1 MTRSS
6 SPEVGREGAD
16 APDMVLPF
24 YLLCDESL
32 SLLGD
37 NIRAINQQLTD
48 LHAEIV
54 ADPVVS
60 DKAHFGIVAFSDDAD
75 TILPLSDLHDVK
87 EIPQLTAGGRT
98 NYQAAFRHIKS
109 QIVHDVER
117 LKALGTRVYRPAVF
131 FISDGAPNG
140 PDWTEAYEAV
150 VDREFAYRPN
160 IISFGVGDANREIIA
175 RIGTL
180 AAYQA
185 TNEVDVASA
194 LREFAKSLTASVV
207 QSASAAAAGR
217 VGLVIPETPKGFIE
231 LTPL

>member
-1 MTRSS
+1 MNTSA
-6 SPEVGREGAD
+6 SPELGREQVE

-32 SLLGD
+32 SLSGD
-37 NIRAINQQLTD
+37 NIMAINQQLTD

-87 EIPQLTAGGRT
+87 EIPQLTAGGMT
-98 NYQAAFRHIKS
+98 NYQAAFSHLKS
-109 QIVHDVER
+109 QITHDVER
-117 LKALGTRVYRPAVF
+117 LKGLGTKVYRPAVF
-131 FISDGAPNG
+131 FISDGEPNG
-140 PDWTEAYEAV
+140 PDWGEAYEAL
-150 VDREFAYRPN
+150 VDRDYAYRPN
-160 IISFGVGDANREIIA
+160 IISFGVGNAKQDVVA
-175 RIGTL
+175 RVGTL

-185 TNEVDVASA
+185 TAEVDVSSA
-194 LREFAKSLTASVV
+194 LREFARSLTQSVV

-217 VGLVIPETPKGFIE
+217 VGLVIPETPKGFVE
-231 LTPL
+231 LTLL